1 MSNNNIQT
9 KKVIKE
15 ISKIFDKKKAK
26 IIEKSI
32 YDFSEDFATENETP
46 FLLAQIYNTKKDEIL
61 KQLNESKIL
70 VQRIK
75 DNEID
80 ATTIAFLKVE
90 ELHPEKYEKILKKRS
105 IVEAKK
111 KNKATTSAFKCSKCK
126 NSKTEVV
133 EKQTRAADEPA
144 TLFITCMVCGH
155 KWSIG

>member
-1 MSNNNIQT
+1 MSVDNKIQ
-9 KKVIKE
+9 KQVIKE
-15 ISKIFDKKKAK
+15 ISKILDKKKAK

-32 YDFSEDFATENETP
+32 YNFSENVATENETP
-46 FLLAQIYNTKKDEIL
+46 FLIEQIYNTKKDEIL
-61 KQLNESKIL
+61 KQLNYSKIL

-80 ATTIAFLKVE
+80 ASNIAFLKVE

-111 KNKATTSAFKCSKCK
+111 KNKATTTAFKCPKCK
-126 NSKTEVV
+126 NNKTEVE

-144 TLFITCMVCGH
+144 TLFITCTVCGH
-155 KWSIG
+155 EWTIG